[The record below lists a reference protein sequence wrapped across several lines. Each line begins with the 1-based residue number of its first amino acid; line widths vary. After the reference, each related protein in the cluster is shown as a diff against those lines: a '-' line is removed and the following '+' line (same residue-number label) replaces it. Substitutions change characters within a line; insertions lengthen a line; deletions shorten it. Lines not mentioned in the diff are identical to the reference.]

1 MPAYV
6 TARLT
11 FVILALVAASSACRH
26 RERFDIQYVP
36 SAPPPA
42 STFRASVFVQVVD
55 RRPPDRGGI
64 DARRVGWTRG
74 SFNIPKRLR
83 VAENTVARNVWTAT
97 ANALGQVGIG
107 AGAGSC
113 QLLATVLEFWED
125 GIGGTGSHVAVRY
138 QLLDPSGRERW
149 SATVESGSSARGDPS
164 PPAVAPSAND
174 GSYGLFDYALAVLAA
189 RARAHFATL
198 AFQQAIA
205 YTN

>member
-1 MPAYV
+1 MPGCLPI
-6 TARLT
+6 RLT
-11 FVILALVAASSACRH
+11 LLLVLAAAGTACRH

-36 SAPPPA
+36 SAPAPTP
-42 STFRASVFVQVVD
+42 TFRATVFVQVVD

-64 DARRVGWTRG
+64 DPRRVGWTRG
-74 SFNIPKRLR
+74 NYNIPKRLR
-83 VAENTVARNVWTAT
+83 VAENTVARNVWMAT
-97 ANALGQVGIG
+97 VDALGQLGIG
-107 AGAGSC
+107 AGAGPY

-164 PPAVAPSAND
+164 PPAVAPSVND

-189 RARAHFATL
+189 RARAEFAAA

-205 YTN
+205 RAN